1 MCAASRGNLVFL
13 KGAWDSETH
22 FHFSETGERRERG
35 LDTRREVKPLHPSQA
50 GQPSLS
56 LSFSLPVCPSRPSQ
70 GLHGATKEN
79 EHSVLGC
86 SPLSTGKPDSAN
98 QFNLRR
104 LLVLKTNFMFNFLS
118 KGQDTQYVFIFLC
131 STIKQML
138 VRTKKISWASW
149 QGHHEIL
156 LFLAKQSHFLRVGN

>member
-1 MCAASRGNLVFL
+1 MQDFKGEKKEQLLNSWFNVCSITGKSSTL

-79 EHSVLGC
+79 ERQSLAAH
-86 SPLSTGKPDSAN
+86 PSAVES
-98 QFNLRR
+98 QILPINL
-104 LLVLKTNFMFNFLS
+104 
-118 KGQDTQYVFIFLC
+118 I
-131 STIKQML
+131 
-138 VRTKKISWASW
+138 
-149 QGHHEIL
+149 
-156 LFLAKQSHFLRVGN
+156 